1 MDAVGTGGCAARR
14 GHDAD
19 SPGLRVHAS
28 PGANFVQCMPCT
40 LYPCSSQVYAWK
52 LLALEDALRRAPAV
66 LWLDAG
72 STVVA
77 PLGAVGDA
85 LLADGYF
92 LVQVPRAQSADEIR
106 QCCSEAV
113 SVCLQLPVPPRSH
126 ALFMAVQQPY

>member
-1 MDAVGTGGCAARR
+1 M
-14 GHDAD
+14 
-19 SPGLRVHAS
+19 
-28 PGANFVQCMPCT
+28 
-40 LYPCSSQVYAWK
+40 YAWK

-92 LVQVPRAQSADEIR
+92 LVQVCAAAARVAEIMR
-106 QCCSEAV
+106 CCSGTASGLFRCV
-113 SVCLQLPVPPRSH
+113 RHRLAQWPTRLQPPSSTMDRW
-126 ALFMAVQQPY
+126 